1 VRARR
6 SPQEFVAG
14 LHGVHDDWSRDTVD
28 IPDLVDDRG
37 VVGSDGQREAPVE
50 LKDADWLS

>member
-1 VRARR
+1 VARR

-14 LHGVHDDWSRDTVD
+14 LHGVHEDWSRDTVD

-37 VVGSDGQREAPVE
+37 VVGSDDQREALVE
-50 LKDADWLS
+50 LKTRIGCS